1 MEEGAGEG
9 IDLECLWPMGEVV
22 VVDNKWWL
30 IFTNLILLC
39 ID

>member
-1 MEEGAGEG
+1 MEEGGGEG
-9 IDLECLWPMGEVV
+9 IDLERLWPMGEVV